1 MKNKT
6 AGEISLLNFIDSQKI
21 KNEIVK
27 SNNKAIEQGFLS
39 RISKL
44 SNHKIKSTT
53 VNDAVYFEPIVE
65 LSTKQKSNFKNL
77 LDNGHN

>member
-44 SNHKIKSTT
+44 PNHEIKSTT
-53 VNDAVYFEPIVE
+53 VNDTAFFEPIVE
-65 LSTKQKSNFKNL
+65 LSTNQKSNFKNL
-77 LDNGHN
+77 IE